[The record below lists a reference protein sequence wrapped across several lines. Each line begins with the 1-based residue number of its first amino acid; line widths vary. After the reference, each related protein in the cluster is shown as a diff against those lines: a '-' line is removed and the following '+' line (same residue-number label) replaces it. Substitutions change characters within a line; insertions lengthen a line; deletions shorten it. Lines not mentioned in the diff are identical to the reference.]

1 MVEDLPKLIV
11 ISGPTCSGKSGLGVE
26 LAQLVSGEII
36 NADSM
41 QVYRGMDIGTA
52 KIPVSERKGIPH
64 HLVDIV
70 NPDEEF
76 NAALFRQHA
85 LTIIKELYEKN
96 VPIIVIGG
104 TGLYVKALLGGLF
117 EAPPPEPA
125 LRQTLLEEWEKRGPA
140 FLYQRLSRLDKD
152 AADSI
157 HPMDKI
163 RITRALEVIHLT
175 GCPLSEL
182 TKRHGFSDRR
192 FRALN
197 LCLNVDRQVL
207 YNRINKRTIS
217 MISAG
222 LIAEVE
228 GLLQMGYSPKLKP
241 MKAIGYRHIIGHLKS
256 TWDLDEAKRLMQRDT
271 RRYAKRQ
278 LTWFGAD
285 PEITWVDPDDKPGI
299 VNMVMA
305 FIRTTS

>member
-1 MVEDLPKLIV
+1 MVEDFPKLIV
-11 ISGPTCSGKSGLGVE
+11 LSGPTCSGKSRLGVE

-52 KIPVSERKGIPH
+52 KIPVSERQGIPH
-64 HLVDIV
+64 HLIDIV
-70 NPDEEF
+70 NPDVEF
-76 NAALFRQHA
+76 NAAIFRQHA
-85 LTIIKELYEKN
+85 LIIIKELYEKN
-96 VPIIVIGG
+96 VPIIVVGG

-117 EAPPPEPA
+117 EVPPSEPA
-125 LRQTLLEEWEKRGPA
+125 LRQALLEDWEKRGPA

-152 AADSI
+152 AADGI

-182 TKRHGFSDRR
+182 TKRHGFSDQR
-192 FRALN
+192 FHALN

-207 YNRINKRTIS
+207 YSRINKRTIS

-228 GLLQMGYSPKLKP
+228 DLLQMGYSPKLKP
-241 MKAIGYRHIIGHLKS
+241 MKAIGYRHIIGYLRG

-278 LTWFGAD
+278 VTWFKAD
-285 PEITWVDPDDKPGI
+285 PEITWVDPDDKPRI
-299 VNMVMA
+299 VNMAMA
-305 FIRTTS
+305 FMQ

>member
-64 HLVDIV
+64 HLIDIV

-85 LTIIKELYEKN
+85 LTIIKELHEKN
-96 VPIIVIGG
+96 VPIIVVGG

-117 EAPPPEPA
+117 EAPPSKPA
-125 LRQTLLEEWEKRGPA
+125 LRRALLEEWEKRGPA
-140 FLYQRLSRLDKD
+140 FLYQRLSRLDRN

-182 TKRHGFSDRR
+182 TKKHGFSDRR
-192 FRALN
+192 FHALN

-217 MISAG
+217 MINAG

-228 GLLQMGYSPKLKP
+228 GLLQIGYSPKLKP
-241 MKAIGYRHIIGHLKS
+241 MKAIGYCHIMGYLRG
-256 TWDLDEAKRLMQRDT
+256 TWDLDEAKGLMQRDT

-299 VNMVMA
+299 VNKVMA
-305 FIRTTS
+305 FIQ

>member
-104 TGLYVKALLGGLF
+104 TGLYVKALLGG
-117 EAPPPEPA
+117 
-125 LRQTLLEEWEKRGPA
+125 A
-140 FLYQRLSRLDKD
+140 F
-152 AADSI
+152 
-157 HPMDKI
+157 
-163 RITRALEVIHLT
+163 
-175 GCPLSEL
+175 
-182 TKRHGFSDRR
+182 
-192 FRALN
+192 
-197 LCLNVDRQVL
+197 
-207 YNRINKRTIS
+207 
-217 MISAG
+217 
-222 LIAEVE
+222 
-228 GLLQMGYSPKLKP
+228 
-241 MKAIGYRHIIGHLKS
+241 
-256 TWDLDEAKRLMQRDT
+256 
-271 RRYAKRQ
+271 
-278 LTWFGAD
+278 
-285 PEITWVDPDDKPGI
+285 
-299 VNMVMA
+299 
-305 FIRTTS
+305 

>member
-1 MVEDLPKLIV
+1 MVGDLHKLIV

-52 KIPVSERKGIPH
+52 KIPVFERKGIRH
-64 HLVDIV
+64 HLIDIV

-85 LTIIKELYEKN
+85 LTIIGELCEKN
-96 VPIIVIGG
+96 VPIIVVGG

-117 EAPPPEPA
+117 EAPPAKPA
-125 LRQTLLEEWEKRGPA
+125 LRQALLEEWERKGPA
-140 FLYQRLSRLDKD
+140 PLYQRLSSLDKD
-152 AADSI
+152 AAASI
-157 HPMDKI
+157 HPMDRI

-175 GCPLSEL
+175 GCPVSDF
-182 TKRHGFSDRR
+182 TKKHGFSDRR
-192 FRALN
+192 FHALN

-217 MISAG
+217 MINAG

-228 GLLQMGYSPKLKP
+228 ALLQMGYSPNLKP
-241 MKAIGYRHIIGHLKS
+241 MKAIGYRHIIGYLRGA
-256 TWDLDEAKRLMQRDT
+256 WDLDEAKRLMQRDT

-285 PEITWVDPDDKPGI
+285 SEITWVDPDDRPGI
-299 VNMVMA
+299 VDKLMA
-305 FIRTTS
+305 FMR